1 MHSSSDTSQVAAG
14 RFLRVVLILVLSVAA
29 FAGVL
34 VSDSAHLGLAMLG
47 VALIAGPL
55 AVFAEDRR
63 RGATA

>member
-14 RFLRVVLILVLSVAA
+14 RFLRVVFILVLSFAA

-47 VALIAGPL
+47 VALIAGPV
-55 AVFAEDRR
+55 AVFAEDRTR
-63 RGATA
+63 APAA